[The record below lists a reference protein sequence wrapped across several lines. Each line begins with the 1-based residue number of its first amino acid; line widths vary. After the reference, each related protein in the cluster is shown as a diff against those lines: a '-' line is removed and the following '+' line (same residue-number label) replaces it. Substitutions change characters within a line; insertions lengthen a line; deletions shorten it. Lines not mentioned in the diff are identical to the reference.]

1 MGPRVAAPILL
12 DGATGTELARRGL
25 RMDAPLWSAHALI
38 EAPEA
43 VEAIHR
49 DYLRAGAQ
57 VITTNTFRT
66 HARDLAAGGRAAE
79 AGLLTARAVARAR
92 SACAAHRRE
101 APGAVVRVAG
111 SMSPIVD
118 CFRPQDSPGAAAEPE
133 HRAMAEDL
141 VAAGCELLLI
151 ETMSRVDEAV
161 AALRAAQGLGVP
173 VWLAVVCRADGRLLA
188 GETLAELVAAARGL
202 SLQALL
208 VGCTELGHLGAALP
222 ALVAAAGPGLAL
234 GTYPHTGRQEAG
246 GFVTHAAPIEAF
258 ADAAAGWAAR
268 AGLAVVGSCCGST
281 PAWTAALR
289 RRLYPDPAREAEARA
304 RLAAWVPARG

>member
-1 MGPRVAAPILL
+1 MGPRGAAPILL

-43 VEAIHR
+43 VEAIHL

-79 AGLLTARAVARAR
+79 AGLLTARAVALAR

-101 APGAVVRVAG
+101 APDAVARVAG

-188 GETLAELVAAARGL
+188 GEALAELVAAARGL

-208 VGCTELGHLGAALP
+208 IGCTELGSLAAAIP
-222 ALVAAAGPGLAL
+222 ALVAAAGPDLAL

-246 GFVTHAAPIEAF
+246 GFVTHAVEIEAF

-289 RRLYPDPAREAEARA
+289 RRLYPDAAREAEARA
-304 RLAAWVPARG
+304 RLTAWVPARG